1 MSLCGDWAFRLHPS
15 ADHLSTDVADPGFDD
30 RQWER
35 VEVPCH
41 WPLLGDGEFGRP
53 IYTNVQFPFPIDP
66 PHVPDANPT
75 ADHRRHFDYPGWDV
89 DRVLLRFDGVESVYR
104 VWLNGTEVGVGK
116 GSRLVQEFDV
126 TDAVRVGDNVV
137 VVRVHQWSSMSYVED
152 QDQWWLPGIFRD
164 VTLLGRPAGRI
175 DDIWLQTGYRADGT
189 GWLRADV
196 RGPGQ
201 AFPVTVEIPELGF
214 RQEIS
219 NPGVQAAVDVGLVE
233 PWSAEAPRLYDT
245 AARAS
250 GETVSLRLGF
260 RTVEI
265 VGDRLLVNHRPVVF
279 RGVNRHETN
288 PIRGRVYERENALA
302 DMRLMKQHNVNAIR
316 TSHYPPHPE
325 VLELADE
332 LGFWVIDECDLE
344 THGFVFVGWRGNPS
358 DDPRFEA
365 VYLDRIERTVERDKN
380 HPCVIIWSL
389 GNEAGTGRNLEL
401 MTHWVHGRDPER
413 PVHYEGDYRARYT
426 DIYSRM
432 YPNLEQVRAIA
443 GSSGAVPNTGPG
455 DAVRVRT
462 KPLIL
467 CEYAHAMGNGPGA
480 FADYDELVEEFPR
493 YHGGFVWEWRDHGL
507 LTHTGDGTAYYGY
520 GGDFGEVVHD
530 GNFVMDGLVLP
541 DGTPTPSLAE
551 FAAVNAPIVFSS
563 HGGRLT
569 VRSRFH
575 SRTTAGLQFWA
586 AVEVEGNQQART
598 DLLLP
603 AVEPGGSV
611 AVDLPPDLAPAG
623 GGEAWLTVTAALAE
637 ATPWAPAGHVIA
649 WQQFPLAETE
659 TAAPQLPPPP
669 AHPTTVDDVVLGPA
683 RFRGHDGALLS
694 LHGVEV
700 SGPHVELWRGPT
712 DNDRSGERGSFELG
726 DPADTGGEGLP
737 GPSSDRR
744 WRVSAGSGSAPSGH
758 PGARCARRHGQVDR
772 EVTGRGGE
780 LRLERRSRL
789 SLVAVC
795 GGRAGSHRRGQPLTG
810 MGLHLATGQRTVRP
824 ACGLPGR
831 RLVRHGPPGVVPG
844 QPLCR
849 PGRPLLRRHR
859 RVERALL
866 PAPGDGPP
874 QRGARSGGTGE
885 RRARAAARDLAGRL
899 GAPPRFHADPG
910 HPARSR
916 SGAPPV
922 RTRRPA
928 RPESRLPLSRWGRAR
943 AGLPV
948 LRYRRAPAARA
959 LAQRAPLRL
968 PLPGGD
974 RG

>member
-265 VGDRLLVNHRPVVF
+265 VGDRLLINHRPVVF

-586 AVEVEGNQQART
+586 AVEVEGNQQARA
-598 DLLLP
+598 DLVVP

-611 AVDLPPDLAPAG
+611 EVDLPPDLAPAG
-623 GGEAWLTVTAALAE
+623 GGEAWLTVSAALAE
-637 ATPWAPAGHVIA
+637 ATPWAPAEHVIA
-649 WQQFPLAETE
+649 WQQFPLAETA
-659 TAAPQLPPPP
+659 TTAPQLPPPP
-669 AHPTTVDDVVLGPA
+669 ARPTTVDDVVLGPA
-683 RFRGHDGALLS
+683 RFRGQDGALLS

-744 WRVSAGSGSAPSGH
+744 WRDRGLHRLVTRVLDVRADTDRLIVRSRVGAANSDLSVEVAYHWWLSAEEEPALIVEVSPSPGWDCTWPRVSVRFDLPAAFQAADWYGTGPLESYPDSRCAARVGRYSADIDELNVRYSRPQETGHRSAVRDLVVRASDGRALRLVTWPDDSGH
-758 PGARCARRHGQVDR
+758 LPGFTLTRDTPHALDRALHPYELDALRDPNHVYLYLDGAVHGLGSRSCGIDVLPQHALWPSVRRFGCR
-772 EVTGRGGE
+772 FPAATGGE
-780 LRLERRSRL
+780 
-789 SLVAVC
+789 
-795 GGRAGSHRRGQPLTG
+795 G
-810 MGLHLATGQRTVRP
+810 
-824 ACGLPGR
+824 
-831 RLVRHGPPGVVPG
+831 
-844 QPLCR
+844 
-849 PGRPLLRRHR
+849 
-859 RVERALL
+859 
-866 PAPGDGPP
+866 
-874 QRGARSGGTGE
+874 
-885 RRARAAARDLAGRL
+885 
-899 GAPPRFHADPG
+899 
-910 HPARSR
+910 
-916 SGAPPV
+916 
-922 RTRRPA
+922 
-928 RPESRLPLSRWGRAR
+928 
-943 AGLPV
+943 
-948 LRYRRAPAARA
+948 
-959 LAQRAPLRL
+959 
-968 PLPGGD
+968 
-974 RG
+974 